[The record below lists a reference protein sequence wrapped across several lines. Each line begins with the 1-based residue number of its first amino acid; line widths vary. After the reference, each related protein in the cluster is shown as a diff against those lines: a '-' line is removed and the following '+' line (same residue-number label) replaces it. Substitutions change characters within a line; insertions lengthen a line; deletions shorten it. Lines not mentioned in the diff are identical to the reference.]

1 MKMKFDTWGEL
12 GRYAG
17 RSFGMLFKGL
27 VRLPWLVIL
36 LLVNLA
42 FHFGC
47 WVKRMNKQ
55 HPHRTLLVSVGIMGV
70 ALLVMYADMRAKLT
84 TAEWQRDSLRMKVDS
99 AKAWHAG
106 HVVRNTEYLG
116 ELDK

>member
-1 MKMKFDTWGEL
+1 MKMRFDSWGEL

-42 FHFGC
+42 FHFAC

-84 TAEWQRDSLRMKVDS
+84 TAEWQRDSLELQVDS
-99 AKAWHAG
+99 ARSAHA
-106 HVVRNTEYLG
+106 HHLVKLVSYE
-116 ELDK
+116 